1 MIKYNNIKIDVQK
14 LYTFSR
20 ENKRIKEFIDY
31 LKKYNFFNG
40 DKPI

>member
-14 LYTFSR
+14 LLTFSP
-20 ENKRIKEFIDY
+20 ENKRIEEFINY
-31 LKKYNFFNG
+31 LKRYNFFNG